1 MTLKALCFVHL
12 EWLVDGEEGYIVSMR
27 LGKKMSNEA
36 VPDSSP
42 AMGDVDMLY
51 NNFYASSDNEVTI

>member
-1 MTLKALCFVHL
+1 MKIGWGKQNSNSSEALSFTFWSNQDSCFVFQ
-12 EWLVDGEEGYIVSMR
+12 D
-27 LGKKMSNEA
+27 EA

-42 AMGDVDMLY
+42 AMGGVDMLN

>member
-27 LGKKMSNEA
+27 LGKKMSRCRMKLQA
-36 VPDSSP
+36 GTTVPL
-42 AMGDVDMLY
+42 LY
-51 NNFYASSDNEVTI
+51 GVIEIIDK